1 MWILSRSSLPC
12 IAPWWFHR
20 TSFLGH
26 DLLPSGCAPS
36 VFVESYEGG
45 QPPEGF
51 HSSFRQV
58 HIQWKEGKREFAQCS
73 DWTARIPICCELMW
87 HLTPDLNEQ
96 DTCCC
101 VTLLWHSPSAPLY
114 IYQLWVDRIQSRT
127 WRNLMFCV
135 VLFLS
140 HILTVW
146 SISSCHTESFPS
158 PPFHHIA
165 VHQGACDLLT
175 PQYGDLLHH
184 VKVETG
190 DLRLQ

>member
-1 MWILSRSSLPC
+1 MWIPSRSSLPC
-12 IAPWWFHR
+12 IAPLWFHR

-36 VFVESYEGG
+36 VFVESYE
-45 QPPEGF
+45 EGPA
-51 HSSFRQV
+51 SWRLSFLFQTGACGRVSEKRGRENLHTAVIKQV
-58 HIQWKEGKREFAQCS
+58 TNMLRAYVSPNHGFELTRYLLLCNCDIVPLLHFIFTS
-73 DWTARIPICCELMW
+73 CEATESNQE
-87 HLTPDLNEQ
+87 HEETS
-96 DTCCC
+96 C
-101 VTLLWHSPSAPLY
+101 
-114 IYQLWVDRIQSRT
+114 
-127 WRNLMFCV
+127 F

-146 SISSCHTESFPS
+146 SISSCHTVSFPS
-158 PPFHHIA
+158 PPFHHVA